1 MQVPRTSAMWRKSSH
16 SSDTNTCVE
25 VAVTE
30 DVVGVRDTKDRAG
43 ATLAFSNDRW
53 ADFVRALR

>member
-1 MQVPRTSAMWRKSSH
+1 MQVPRDNAPWRKSSH

-25 VAVTE
+25 VAVAS
-30 DVVGVRDTKDRAG
+30 DVVGVRDTKDRDG
-43 ATLAFSNDRW
+43 ALLAFSSDRW

>member
-43 ATLAFSNDRW
+43 ATLAFSNDR
-53 ADFVRALR
+53 